1 MIMKERLFSAVFALL
16 GAAFVLA
23 GAACNGDGGNGE
35 DADADMEV
43 TPDPAGDEVQTD
55 PVPDADAPVDPMPE
69 ADAEDAADT
78 TDTTDA
84 VDGTDAVDTIEED
97 AAADPEPDAR
107 ACADCDAANACVMLE
122 ITRVAEE
129 SYLPWIV
136 WPSEADG
143 VGTLIV
149 HAMRGTTDVL
159 ARSTISGADMTAADA
174 SYTTNLCVTPGTLQ
188 IIVFLDDNENAPD
201 TLIYSADY
209 RDTCM
214 GPGSCY
220 RCIELTVS
228 AGEDVGAE
236 AQLYGSCD

>member
-1 MIMKERLFSAVFALL
+1 MKISTAFAMTVVLSAGLVL
-16 GAAFVLA
+16 GL
-23 GAACNGDGGNGE
+23 AACGGDNGKEG

-43 TPDPAGDEVQTD
+43 TPDPVDDDVQID
-55 PVPDADAPVDPMPE
+55 PVPDGDAPSDPVPE
-69 ADAEDAADT
+69 PDGQDAPDA
-78 TDTTDA
+78 TDT
-84 VDGTDAVDTIEED
+84 VDAVDTVEED
-97 AAADPEPDAR
+97 AASDPEPDAR
-107 ACADCDAANACVMLE
+107 ACADCDAANACITLE
-122 ITRVAEE
+122 ITRVAEDD
-129 SYLPWIV
+129 YLPWIV

-149 HAMRGTTDVL
+149 HAVRGTTEVL
-159 ARSTISGADMTAADA
+159 ARSTISGADMTAVDA

-214 GPGSCY
+214 GPGECY

-228 AGEDVGAE
+228 AGEDTGAE